1 MLLLSI
7 FHNQDG
13 SSSTSRTATLAAS
26 LQTAH
31 KRLTL
36 VKVASPDEL
45 KKQFNRVMATYRRGG
60 RLASSRVKAELL
72 RPDSP
77 LLPIVQEK
85 KQQQQHRYHHRGRH
99 GRAIFVVLESIAE
112 E

>member
-1 MLLLSI
+1 M
-7 FHNQDG
+7 
-13 SSSTSRTATLAAS
+13 
-26 LQTAH
+26 
-31 KRLTL
+31 
-36 VKVASPDEL
+36 VAFSDELRDEL
-45 KKQFNRVMATYRRGG
+45 KKRFSWVTATRHRGS

-85 KQQQQHRYHHRGRH
+85 KQQQYRYHHRGRH